1 VSQQGILDL
10 NHIAASANECDPVFD
25 RDVFATCPVS
35 RVSSACARYGAPQL
49 FLAGNRPAKVRG
61 CDESIL
67 DIRIVSWYFKLAYVV
82 GASLVGFPVFALF
95 NILRLPLVGN
105 LASTAVTLAGIV
117 LGARV
122 FRGRDEPVTPRRPWW
137 QMTAR
142 PLLSRV
148 LGIIFLMT
156 VISTLIEYVLAAQG
170 DA

>member
-1 VSQQGILDL
+1 
-10 NHIAASANECDPVFD
+10 
-25 RDVFATCPVS
+25 
-35 RVSSACARYGAPQL
+35 
-49 FLAGNRPAKVRG
+49 
-61 CDESIL
+61 L

-82 GASLVGFPVFALF
+82 GVWLVGFPVFALF